1 MAVQAVGQPR
11 TAQCIQF
18 LYIHKNGRKRKQ
30 KQSKAKA
37 SRDVHRSR
45 FISYYAS
52 FCWVCSWQRVASFC
66 LMAQTIGSRKS
77 GLFLPKSL
85 PIDVDM
91 FTTCFLL
98 CQGHSGQGMKGKVGS
113 GPCCLHT
120 VPNQRQVQSQ
130 RLPLPALLTA
140 TPPPQPTMPPALRAP
155 PPKTSPKAHVNI

>member
-11 TAQCIQF
+11 AAQCIQF
-18 LYIHKNGRKRKQ
+18 LYVHKKGRKREQ

-37 SRDVHRSR
+37 SREVHRYELLCFFLLR
-45 FISYYAS
+45 L
-52 FCWVCSWQRVASFC
+52 CLQRVASVC

-77 GLFLPKSL
+77 GLILPKSL

-120 VPNQRQVQSQ
+120 VPNQRQLQSR
-130 RLPLPALLTA
+130 RLPLPALLTT
-140 TPPPQPTMPPALRAP
+140 TPPLQPTMPPALRAP
-155 PPKTSPKAHVNI
+155 PPKTSPKAHVNV